1 MTYGGL
7 GAGGGGGAEDER
19 LSEDSTANTDGPRK
33 NGEIVDRR
41 QNDGSCVPRHHC
53 GGAADSAVHNSV
65 SAVPTAVLGR
75 VTRTMSVALLL
86 RNQRLILC
94 IQLS

>member
-1 MTYGGL
+1 MGRGG
-7 GAGGGGGAEDER
+7 GRGGGGGGAEDER
-19 LSEDSTANTDGPRK
+19 LSEDSTANTAGPRK

-41 QNDGSCVPRHHC
+41 QNNGSCVPRHHC

-75 VTRTMSVALLL
+75 VTRTVQCPLH
-86 RNQRLILC
+86 C
-94 IQLS
+94 Y